1 MTPNL
6 SDSQTASAGPGASG
20 GPGAG
25 GPATSGGP
33 SATGPGGSGTGGSGG
48 PEAPIASGGVPRRV
62 SAMEA
67 VLHHLRGAI
76 ERGEYAVGD
85 KLPSEAE
92 LCRRLEVSRPVLRE
106 ALRALQ
112 TMGLTVSRTGKGTFV
127 VSDGAVAD
135 PTFGDYAASDLLE
148 VRRHVEIPVAGYAA
162 QRRTPEDLDH
172 LTHLLERMER
182 ETDTTAWVAMD
193 TLFHLAVA
201 QAARNPV
208 FRRVIEEIRDA
219 LARQSAFLNELGGRR
234 EQSNREHRAIV
245 EALIDNCA
253 PDAEQAMAHHLTR
266 VETTLTQIVAATPSP
281 SPAPGAAPTP
291 KPEPQP

>member
-1 MTPNL
+1 MNL
-6 SDSQTASAGPGASG
+6 SDSQT
-20 GPGAG
+20 
-25 GPATSGGP
+25 
-33 SATGPGGSGTGGSGG
+33 GGSGFDF
-48 PEAPIASGGVPRRV
+48 PRRI

-67 VLHHLRGAI
+67 VLTHLREAI
-76 ERGEYAVGD
+76 ERGDYAVGD

-112 TMGLTVSRTGKGTFV
+112 TMGLTASRTGKGTFV
-127 VSDGAVAD
+127 ISSGPVED

-162 QRRTPEDLDH
+162 LRRSAEDLDH
-172 LTHLLERMER
+172 LSHLLDRMER

-245 EALIDNCA
+245 EALADGSEH
-253 PDAEQAMAHHLTR
+253 DAVEAMTHHLER
-266 VETTLTQIVAATPSP
+266 VETTLTSIVRPAT
-281 SPAPGAAPTP
+281 ADDRTTVPT
-291 KPEPQP
+291 EGGQQA

>member
-1 MTPNL
+1 VNL
-6 SDSQTASAGPGASG
+6 SDSQTSG
-20 GPGAG
+20 V
-25 GPATSGGP
+25 
-33 SATGPGGSGTGGSGG
+33 
-48 PEAPIASGGVPRRV
+48 VPRRV

-67 VLHHLRGAI
+67 VLTHLRAAI

-112 TMGLTVSRTGKGTFV
+112 VMGLTVSRTGKGTFV
-127 VSDGAVAD
+127 VADAVD
-135 PTFGDYAASDLLE
+135 EPTFGDYAAGDLLE

-162 QRRTPEDLDH
+162 ARRTPENLDH
-172 LTHLLERMER
+172 LVHLLDRMER

-193 TLFHLAVA
+193 TVFHIAVA
-201 QAARNPV
+201 EASQNPV

-245 EALIDNCA
+245 EALVDGSEH
-253 PDAEQAMAHHLTR
+253 DAVAAMSHHLDR
-266 VETTLTQIVAATPSP
+266 VETTLTSILRSERRDP
-281 SPAPGAAPTP
+281 PAKGGSQA
-291 KPEPQP
+291 

>member
-1 MTPNL
+1 MNL
-6 SDSQTASAGPGASG
+6 SDSQTAGD
-20 GPGAG
+20 
-25 GPATSGGP
+25 
-33 SATGPGGSGTGGSGG
+33 
-48 PEAPIASGGVPRRV
+48 VPRRI

-67 VLHHLRGAI
+67 VLNHLRGAI

-127 VSDGAVAD
+127 ISDGAVAD
-135 PTFGDYAASDLLE
+135 PTFGDYVASDLLE

-162 QRRTPEDLDH
+162 LRRTAEDLDH
-172 LTHLLERMER
+172 LLHLLERMEQ

-193 TLFHLAVA
+193 SLFHLAIA

-245 EALIDNCA
+245 EALVDRSEH
-253 PDAEQAMAHHLTR
+253 DAVAAMEHHLAR
-266 VETTLTQIVAATPSP
+266 VETTLTTIVRPQQHRTDPSTEDEDH
-281 SPAPGAAPTP
+281 A
-291 KPEPQP
+291 

>member
-1 MTPNL
+1 MNL
-6 SDSQTASAGPGASG
+6 SDSQTAG
-20 GPGAG
+20 
-25 GPATSGGP
+25 
-33 SATGPGGSGTGGSGG
+33 
-48 PEAPIASGGVPRRV
+48 EMPRRI

-67 VLHHLRGAI
+67 VLNHLRGAI

-127 VSDGAVAD
+127 ISDGAVAD

-162 QRRTPEDLDH
+162 VRHTTEDLDQ
-172 LTHLLERMER
+172 LNHLLERMEQ

-193 TLFHLAVA
+193 SLFHLAIA
-201 QAARNPV
+201 QAAGNPV

-245 EALIDNCA
+245 EALVDRSEH
-253 PDAEQAMAHHLTR
+253 DAVEAMAHHLAR
-266 VETTLTQIVAATPSP
+266 VEKTLTTIVRSQPRTDPSTEDEDH
-281 SPAPGAAPTP
+281 A
-291 KPEPQP
+291 

>member
-1 MTPNL
+1 MNL
-6 SDSQTASAGPGASG
+6 SDSQTG
-20 GPGAG
+20 GLG
-25 GPATSGGP
+25 
-33 SATGPGGSGTGGSGG
+33 
-48 PEAPIASGGVPRRV
+48 PRRV

-67 VLHHLRGAI
+67 VLAHLRGAI
-76 ERGEYAVGD
+76 ERGEYAIGD

-92 LCRRLEVSRPVLRE
+92 LCRTLEVSRPVLRE

-127 VSDGAVAD
+127 VAGSVED

-148 VRRHVEIPVAGYAA
+148 VRRHIEIPVAGYAA
-162 QRRTPEDLDH
+162 LRRTPENLDH
-172 LTHLLERMER
+172 LVHILDRMER

-201 QAARNPV
+201 EAAQNPV

-245 EALIDNCA
+245 EALVDGSEL
-253 PDAEQAMAHHLTR
+253 DAVEAMSHHLDR
-266 VETTLTQIVAATPSP
+266 VETSLTDIVRPRRTDL
-281 SPAPGAAPTP
+281 PAQAG
-291 KPEPQP
+291 PET

>member
-1 MTPNL
+1 MNL
-6 SDSQTASAGPGASG
+6 SDSRTASQP
-20 GPGAG
+20 
-25 GPATSGGP
+25 
-33 SATGPGGSGTGGSGG
+33 
-48 PEAPIASGGVPRRV
+48 PRRI

-67 VLHHLRGAI
+67 VLSHLRGAI
-76 ERGEYAVGD
+76 ERGEYAIGD

-92 LCRRLEVSRPVLRE
+92 LCRTLEVSRPVLRE

-127 VSDGAVAD
+127 VANAVED

-148 VRRHVEIPVAGYAA
+148 VRRHIEIPVAGYAA
-162 QRRTPEDLDH
+162 VRRTPENLDH
-172 LTHLLERMER
+172 LAHLLDRMER

-201 QAARNPV
+201 EAAQNPV

-245 EALIDNCA
+245 EALMDGSEL
-253 PDAEQAMAHHLTR
+253 DATDAMAHHLDR
-266 VETTLTQIVAATPSP
+266 VETTLTDIVRPSRAQTPTE
-281 SPAPGAAPTP
+281 GG
-291 KPEPQP
+291 PEA